1 MTPMV
6 EPSFSLRQIA
16 LPAFGPSVLYGMANG
31 AILPVVA
38 FTARDLDAS
47 VAVAGLVAALV
58 GIGSLVS
65 NVPASFV
72 TARFG
77 ERRAMV
83 GAAVFAGIALLL
95 CILARHVA
103 MLAAG
108 VFMMGMAGSVF
119 ALARQSFL
127 IEAVPITQR
136 ARALSTL
143 AGSMRIGVFVGPFA
157 GAAMIHAMGLRGA
170 YLVALVAMVGVGTLA
185 MAVPDLTHR
194 SQAGDQ
200 GPRPTVAGILRS
212 HAGVFLTLGLGAT
225 LVSVLRSSRQVVIPL
240 WAEQLG
246 IAPAT
251 AALIYGFAA
260 AIDMTVFYP
269 AGRIMD
275 LHGRVWVAVPCAL
288 LMGLALMTMPLT
300 TGLASFVAVTLLL
313 GFGNGIGSGIIMTL
327 GADASPR
334 SGRTQFLGIWR
345 MLSDIGSSSGPVLL
359 SAITA
364 VASLAAGMVTI
375 GALGLVAAA
384 VFWRWVPPKAPK
396 PPAPRA

>member
-1 MTPMV
+1 MMSMA
-6 EPSFSLRQIA
+6 ESSFSLRDIA

-31 AILPVVA
+31 AILPVIA

-47 VAVAGLVAALV
+47 VAVSGLAVALT

-65 NVPASFV
+65 NVPAALV
-72 TARFG
+72 TSRFG

-83 GAAVFAGIALLL
+83 GAAVFAGFALLL
-95 CILARHVA
+95 CIVAHHVA

-127 IEAVPITQR
+127 IEAVPINLR

-143 AGSMRIGVFVGPFA
+143 AGSMRIGVFIGPFA
-157 GAAMIHAMGLRGA
+157 GAAMVHLMGLRGA
-170 YLVALVAMVGVGTLA
+170 YLVALVAMVGVGFLA
-185 MAVPDLTHR
+185 LAVPDLSHR
-194 SQAGDQ
+194 SAPGDVA
-200 GPRPTVAGILRS
+200 GPRPTIRGVLRS
-212 HAGVFLTLGLGAT
+212 HSRVFLTLGFGAM
-225 LVSVLRSSRQVVIPL
+225 LVSALRSSRQVVIPL

-251 AALIYGFAA
+251 ASVIYGLAA
-260 AIDMTVFYP
+260 AVDMTVFYP
-269 AGRIMD
+269 AGRVMD
-275 LHGRVWVAVPCAL
+275 RHGRAWVAVPSTL
-288 LMGLALMTMPLT
+288 LMGCALMAMTLT
-300 TGLASFVAVTLLL
+300 TGLASFLAATLAL
-313 GFGNGIGSGIIMTL
+313 GLGNGIGSGIIMTL

-334 SGRTQFLGIWR
+334 AGRTQFLGIWR

-364 VASLAAGMVTI
+364 LVSLAAGMAAI
-375 GALGLVAAA
+375 GALGLAAAA
-384 VFWRWVPPKAPK
+384 VFWRWIPPW
-396 PPAPRA
+396 PAKR